1 MTSARLIIYSGAAA
15 LGGIIGYAFY
25 RMETKDDE
33 KVYYPEVAGGS
44 EEKSESKDVD
54 STSEDDVVKLME
66 RFCICELSVKWLKSH
81 TFNRQ

>member
-25 RMETKDDE
+25 KMGTKNEE
-33 KVYYPEVAGGS
+33 KVYCHEVVGDY
-44 EEKSESKDVD
+44 EQKSELKDVD

-66 RFCICELSVKWLKSH
+66 RFCICELPVK
-81 TFNRQ
+81 

>member
-25 RMETKDDE
+25 RMGTKNDE
-33 KVYYPEVAGGS
+33 KVVGAS

-66 RFCICELSVKWLKSH
+66 RFCICELSVK
-81 TFNRQ
+81 